1 MAGAHAEVSGRPVG
15 GRGKVFLRLLLAAA
29 IISGIAALGLAA
41 MGWIVQL
48 EAPTDLRQMADIVVR
63 TVKVLLLSDI
73 YYDSGLRSEALNWLE
88 PARALGVFASIVV
101 AIRLLA
107 LAIGSSV
114 ADMIFRAFAGGHHVI
129 IGMGPAA
136 MEYAANHNRMFKKK
150 GAIHLADERLPTAQ
164 RLATFDRAGDLKA
177 QLRRASAKRARRV
190 VVDEG
195 DDADTWQTAQ
205 VVAQECPKADVLA
218 HIRDPWIRD
227 RLSRDRANTQRST
240 PKLAPFSYSGGAAR
254 QVMLAHPPYLLAQAL
269 AAPAQHIL
277 IVGFG
282 QVGQEIAREFVV
294 TCVTPGDAKLM
305 VTVVDPSAEGS
316 LALDFNGRHEELVK
330 HVDFAFISGDFR
342 LADTGPDG
350 LIQRLQKRVEK
361 APICAV
367 YVAIDQDHKPLGL
380 AFAIRA
386 MALRHGLFIA
396 PLFVCAQHGA
406 GLPSVRHGVGLVGG
420 PADVQEERE
429 KQATAEGKLCNL
441 RVVSFGSWPAAF
453 DGAGMLEQPFDY
465 QAQRYHA
472 EYSRLHADNE
482 RKSTG
487 AVTSTARTWAEL
499 PDQLRV
505 ANRRAA
511 AHMRTKAFVAGFDLG
526 RWLSADTGYRE
537 THELPPAAGSF
548 SSETEPDPVMAR
560 LEHQRWM
567 LDRFLDGWRPG
578 VHSDYFRTRRTLVP
592 FDQLDQREVAK
603 DNTVVETTRAL
614 MKEAASGKRRKV

>member
-15 GRGKVFLRLLLAAA
+15 GRGKLFLRLLVAAA
-29 IISGIAALGLAA
+29 VLSGGAALGLAA
-41 MGWIVQL
+41 MGWYIQL
-48 EAPTDLRQMADIVVR
+48 DKPSAAQQWIDLVVR

-73 YYDSGLRSEALNWLE
+73 YYDSTLTKKALVWLE
-88 PARALGVFASIVV
+88 PARALGVFASIVI

-114 ADMIFRAFAGGHHVI
+114 ADWVFRTFTTKHHLI
-129 IGMGPAA
+129 IGTGPAA
-136 MEYAANHNRMFKKK
+136 MEYAAGHNRMFKG
-150 GAIHLADERLPTAQ
+150 GAIHLANERLPTAR
-164 RLATFDRAGDLKA
+164 RLATFERRGSLKS
-177 QLRRASAKRARRV
+177 QLRHASARRARRV

-205 VVAQECPKADVLA
+205 IVAQECPRAEVLA

-240 PKLAPFSYSGGAAR
+240 PRLAPFSYSGGAAR
-254 QVMLAHPPYLLAQAL
+254 QVMLAHPPYLLAQAM
-269 AAPAQHIL
+269 AAPVQHIL

-282 QVGQEIAREFVV
+282 QVGQEIAREFIV
-294 TCVTPGDAKLM
+294 TCVVPGEARLM
-305 VTVVDPSAEGS
+305 VTIIDPAAEET
-316 LALDFNGRHEELVK
+316 LKLDFNGRHEELVK
-330 HVDFAFISGDFR
+330 HVDFDFISGDFR
-342 LADTGPDG
+342 LADMRPDG
-350 LIQRLQKRVEK
+350 LIERLRKRAAK

-380 AFAIRA
+380 TFAIRA

-406 GLPSVRHGVGLVGG
+406 GLPPVRHGIGLVGG
-420 PADVQEERE
+420 PVDVQEERE

-465 QAQRYHA
+465 QARRYHE
-472 EYSRLHADNE
+472 EYSRLYADNE
-482 RKSTG
+482 RKATG
-487 AVTSTARTWAEL
+487 AVTATAKSWAEL

-505 ANRRAA
+505 SNRRAA
-511 AHMRTKAFVAGFDLG
+511 AHMRTKAFVVGYDVG
-526 RWLSADTGYRE
+526 RWLAADSGYRD

-548 SSETEPDPVMAR
+548 STEAEPDPVMSR

-578 VHSDYFRTRRTLVP
+578 GRSDYLRMRKTLVP
-592 FDQLDQREVAK
+592 FDQLDPTEIAK
-603 DNTVVETTRAL
+603 DNTVVETTRSL
-614 MKEAASGKRRKV
+614 MKEAASGKKKKV

>member
-29 IISGIAALGLAA
+29 ILSGAAALGLAA
-41 MGWIVQL
+41 MGWIVEL
-48 EAPTDLRQMADIVVR
+48 GAPKDARQVADIVVR
-63 TVKVLLLSDI
+63 TLKVLLLSDI
-73 YYDSGLRSEALNWLE
+73 YYDGTLTPKALNWLE
-88 PARALGVFASIVV
+88 PARALGVFASIVI

-114 ADMIFRAFAGGHHVI
+114 ADMIFRSFAGGHHVI

-136 MEYAANHNRMFKKK
+136 MEYAANHNRMFKK
-150 GAIHLADERLPTAQ
+150 GAIHLADARLPTAQ
-164 RLATFDRAGDLKA
+164 RLATFERRGALKV
-177 QLRRASAKRARRV
+177 QLRHASAKRARRV
-190 VVDEG
+190 LVDEG

-205 VVAQECPKADVLA
+205 VVAQEYPKADVLA

-269 AAPAQHIL
+269 AVPVQHIL

-294 TCVTPGDAKLM
+294 SCVTPGDAKMM
-305 VTVVDPSAEGS
+305 VTVVDPEAEGS

-342 LADTGPDG
+342 LADTRPDG
-350 LIQRLQKRVEK
+350 LIRRLQKRAAK

-386 MALRHGLFIA
+386 MALRHDLFIA

-406 GLPSVRHGVGLVGG
+406 GLPPVRHGIGLVGG
-420 PADVQEERE
+420 PAEVQEERE

-441 RVVSFGSWPAAF
+441 RVVSFGSWPTAF

-465 QAQRYHA
+465 QARRYHE
-472 EYSRLHADNE
+472 EYSRLYADNE

-487 AVTSTARTWAEL
+487 AVTATAKPWAEL

-505 ANRRAA
+505 SNRRAA
-511 AHMRTKAFVAGFDLG
+511 AHMRAKAFVVGYDLG
-526 RWLSADTGYRE
+526 KWLSAESGYRE

-548 SSETEPDPVMAR
+548 STEAEPDPVMSR

-578 VHSDYFRTRRTLVP
+578 GRSDYFRTRRTLVP
-592 FDQLDQREVAK
+592 FDQLDPTEIAK

>member
-15 GRGKVFLRLLLAAA
+15 GRGKVFLRLLLTMA
-29 IISGIAALGLAA
+29 ILSGAAALGLAA
-41 MGWIVQL
+41 MGWLVQL
-48 EAPTDLRQMADIVVR
+48 GPPKDARQTADIVVR

-73 YYDSGLRSEALNWLE
+73 YYDSTLTPKALNWLE
-88 PARALGVFASIVV
+88 PARGLGVFASIII

-114 ADMIFRAFAGGHHVI
+114 ADMIFRTFAGAHHVI

-136 MEYAANHNRMFKKK
+136 MEYAANHNRMFRK

-164 RLATFDRAGDLKA
+164 RLATFERRGDLKA
-177 QLRRASAKRARRV
+177 QLRRASARRARRV

-205 VVAQECPKADVLA
+205 VVAQECPKSDVLA

-240 PKLAPFSYSGGAAR
+240 PRLAPFSYAGGAAR

-269 AAPAQHIL
+269 GAPVQHIL

-282 QVGQEIAREFVV
+282 QVGQEIAREFIV
-294 TCVTPGDAKLM
+294 TCVMPGDAKMM
-305 VTVVDPSAEGS
+305 VTVIDPEAEGS

-342 LADTGPDG
+342 LADTRPDG
-350 LIQRLQKRVEK
+350 LIQRLQKRVDK

-406 GLPSVRHGVGLVGG
+406 GLPPVRQGAGLVGG

-441 RVVSFGSWPAAF
+441 RVVSFGAWPAAF

-465 QAQRYHA
+465 QARRYHE
-472 EYSRLHADNE
+472 EYSRLYADNE
-482 RKSTG
+482 RKATG
-487 AVTSTARTWAEL
+487 AVTATAKSWAEL

-505 ANRRAA
+505 SNRRAA
-511 AHMRTKAFVAGFDLG
+511 AHMRAKAFVVGYDLG
-526 RWLSADTGYRE
+526 RWLAADLGYRE

-548 SSETEPDPVMAR
+548 STEPEPDPVMSR

-578 VHSDYFRTRRTLVP
+578 GRSDYFRTRRTLVP
-592 FDQLDQREVAK
+592 FDQLDPTEIAK

-614 MKEAASGKRRKV
+614 MKEAASGKRKKI